1 MLLQKITVSVMAEGT
16 VFVPAWIISIIL
28 GVLVSLLTTW
38 GILTATKANLEVR
51 AKRNEDDIQRL
62 ASEKADKTILEMI
75 RDSLNRIEKKL
86 DEHINER

>member
-1 MLLQKITVSVMAEGT
+1 MAEGT